1 MLAVE
6 TVAEIRRLFY
16 AEHWRI
22 GTIASQLGVHHDAI
36 RRAVNREP
44 GTLRPRRP
52 RPRRIDP
59 FVPWLIE
66 TLERYPQLRATVL
79 HRMLRER
86 GFAGGV
92 AQVRRAVGPLRPRRR
107 QAFARLDWLPG
118 EAAQVDWADFGRVTI
133 GRAQRRLSAF
143 LMTLCYSRAL
153 YLEFFLD
160 QTLGNFLRGHV
171 RAFEHFA
178 GVTRQVATDNLRS
191 VVLERRGDQIRFH
204 PRYLELA
211 GHYGFEPRPCHVRAS
226 YEKGR
231 VERSV
236 RFLRESF
243 FAARGFTTLAALNE
257 SVRRWTAEVAG
268 ARRWADDASRTV
280 AQVLAEDECQ
290 RLLALPQHRLDTSDR
305 LTVRSGKTPW
315 VRCDRNDYS
324 IPPGAVGKELTLIAT
339 DVEIRLLDG
348 TTEIAAH
355 PRSFGQ
361 CQRLTD
367 PAHTQA
373 LLAQKRG
380 AAASAIDSALRL
392 AVPEMAAFLDAA
404 FPRYRST
411 ALLIAPLTRLL
422 GLYGPEALRA
432 AVSEALARG
441 TPTVASVEYLL
452 EKHRRETRRRP
463 PLPVDLTDRPELA
476 AFHVRPHSL
485 SDYDQLAEPAPE
497 KVSALE
503 EEPAPVEEPAPQ
515 EGVDE

>member
-1 MLAVE
+1 MLAAE
-6 TVAEIRRLFY
+6 IVAEIRRLYY

-22 GTIASQLGVHHDAI
+22 GTIASQLGVHPEAI

-44 GTLRPRRP
+44 GTLRPLRP
-52 RPRRIDP
+52 RPRQIAP

-66 TLERYPQLRATVL
+66 TLEHYPRLCATVL

-92 AQVRRAVGPLRPRRR
+92 GQVRRAVGPLRPSRR

-133 GRAQRRLSAF
+133 GRAKRRLSAF

-153 YLEFFLD
+153 YVEFFLD
-160 QTLGNFLRGHV
+160 QSLGNFLRGHV
-171 RAFEHFA
+171 HAFEHFT

-211 GHYGFEPRPCHVRAS
+211 GHYCFEPRPCHVRAS

-236 RFLRESF
+236 RFLRDSF
-243 FAARGFTTLAALNE
+243 FSARGFTTLAALNE
-257 SVRRWTAEVAG
+257 SVRRWSAEVAG

-280 AQVLAEDECQ
+280 AEVFADDECQ

-305 LTVRSGKTPW
+305 CSASSGKTPW
-315 VRCDRNDYS
+315 VRFDRNDYS
-324 IPPGAVGKELTLIAT
+324 IPPGAVGKPLTLIAT
-339 DVEIRLLDG
+339 DTEVRLLDG
-348 TTEIAAH
+348 VAEIAVH
-355 PRSFGQ
+355 PRCFGQ
-361 CQRLTD
+361 RQRVTD
-367 PAHTQA
+367 PIHSQA
-373 LLAQKRG
+373 LLTQKRG
-380 AAASAIDSALRL
+380 AAAGAIDSALRL
-392 AVPEMAAFLDAA
+392 AVPEMAAFFEAA

-411 ALLIAPLTRLL
+411 ALLTAPLTRLL
-422 GLYGPEALRA
+422 SLYGPEALRA

-452 EKHRRETRRRP
+452 EKHRRETQRRP
-463 PLPVDLTDRPELA
+463 PLPVDLTNRPELA

-497 KVSALE
+497 KESAPDE
-503 EEPAPVEEPAPQ
+503 GPAPEKEPTLQ

>member
-1 MLAVE
+1 MLAAE
-6 TVAEIRRLFY
+6 TVAEIRRLHY
-16 AEHWRI
+16 AEHWKV
-22 GTIASQLGVHHDAI
+22 GTIAARRGVHPNAI
-36 RRAVNREP
+36 GREP
-44 GTLRPRRP
+44 GTLRPQRRPP
-52 RPRRIDP
+52 RPRQIDP

-66 TLERYPQLRATVL
+66 TLERYPRLRATVL

-92 AQVRRAVGPLRPRRR
+92 AQVRRAVGPLRPSQR
-107 QAFARLDWLPG
+107 QAFVRLDCLAG

-133 GRAQRRLSAF
+133 GRAQWRLSAF

-153 YLEFFLD
+153 YVEFFLE
-160 QTLGNFLRGHV
+160 QSLGNFLRGHV
-171 RAFEHFA
+171 RAFEHFT

-211 GHYGFEPRPCHVRAS
+211 GHYCFEPRPCHVRAS

-236 RFLRESF
+236 RFLRDSF
-243 FAARGFTTLAALNE
+243 FAAHGFTTLAALNE

-280 AQVLAEDECQ
+280 AQVFAEDECA

-305 LTVRSGKTPW
+305 FPVRSGKTPW
-315 VRCDRNDYS
+315 VRFDRNDYS
-324 IPPGAVGKELTLIAT
+324 IPPGAVGTQLTLIAT
-339 DVEIRLLDG
+339 DTEVRLCDG
-348 TTEIAAH
+348 ATEIAGH
-355 PRSFGQ
+355 LRCFGRG
-361 CQRLTD
+361 QRVTD
-367 PAHTQA
+367 PAHIQA

-392 AVPEMAAFLDAA
+392 AVPEIAAFLDAA
-404 FPRYRST
+404 FPRYRSI
-411 ALLIAPLTRLL
+411 ALLTTPLTRLL
-422 GLYGPEALRA
+422 GLYGAEALRG
-432 AVSEALARG
+432 AVREALARG

-452 EKHRRETRRRP
+452 EKHRRETQRRP
-463 PLPVDLTDRPELA
+463 PLPVDLSDRPELA

-485 SDYDQLAEPAPE
+485 SAYDHLADTPE
-497 KVSALE
+497 E
-503 EEPAPVEEPAPQ
+503 D
-515 EGVDE
+515 VDE

>member
-153 YLEFFLD
+153 YVEFFLD

-485 SDYDQLAEPAPE
+485 SDYDHLADAPE
-497 KVSALE
+497 E
-503 EEPAPVEEPAPQ
+503 D
-515 EGVDE
+515 VDE